1 MRAQDIAFCETG
13 RALLRIHPEFT
24 PGRSS
29 TACSGFFIFN
39 FRDCL
44 ETQEGLATMPP
55 KVSYEVTD
63 ILDVPSFSLNELY
76 RMKPAQSMMTARLVF
91 KDKSRIAEFAAELLL
106 HGATRL
112 LIDEPPDEF
121 PTLSFTTND
130 QTLMKTVLT
139 GEED

>member
-1 MRAQDIAFCETG
+1 
-13 RALLRIHPEFT
+13 
-24 PGRSS
+24 
-29 TACSGFFIFN
+29 
-39 FRDCL
+39 
-44 ETQEGLATMPP
+44 MPP

-76 RMKPAQSMMTARLVF
+76 RMTPAPSMMTARLVF